1 MEKVAATPTTNWI
14 VGTVIQTGAP
24 FPSVPPSG
32 DEPTSPGV
40 IARCSRMRSHR
51 PGRELASRDMTAKRS
66 HRRGHACASR
76 LVAEMRSHRP
86 GRELA
91 SRDMTA
97 KRSHR
102 RGTRV
107 VHGSG
112 VSTDGNSAAVASA
125 VAGEIARHVV
135 TVTRAPRGEEQPA
148 CASHGA

>member
-1 MEKVAATPTTNWI
+1 MEKVAATPMTNWI

-40 IARCSRMRSHR
+40 IARCSR
-51 PGRELASRDMTAKRS
+51 
-66 HRRGHACASR
+66 
-76 LVAEMRSHRP
+76 MRSHRP